1 MHVGLEFFPEINA
14 HLISFSFFLVHAA
27 AAGFIRTSSKA
38 FSTSF
43 SKNSLMIMEPS
54 LLSDVQFQCHFALF
68 RNGAKFLAI
77 IRTLKWMIFYLLN
90 QLSLTSTLSTVPI
103 SNINSH
109 QIWHFNDGHAITK
122 LAIFSKILIINR
134 ILFTYYSI
142 IWDVQGRNPNHCPS
156 NSTNNFRIHY
166 CWCNLLKISF

>member
-77 IRTLKWMIFYLLN
+77 IRTLKWMIFYSTNFPLYQLL
-90 QLSLTSTLSTVPI
+90 SVPI
-103 SNINSH
+103 SINSH
-109 QIWHFNDGHAITK
+109 QIWHFND
-122 LAIFSKILIINR
+122 
-134 ILFTYYSI
+134 
-142 IWDVQGRNPNHCPS
+142 VM
-156 NSTNNFRIHY
+156 
-166 CWCNLLKISF
+166 LKISNILKLLITNILKFWRKNLKPFCTYLYILNSTLSKYIRLGVMLFFIDFL